1 MSTILEDIF
10 RSLGRSDA
18 LALRDQAPELT
29 QTEVIDRE
37 IAIPNFDHEKDY
49 SSFPA
54 GAPVADEGQVWL
66 LITPHNAAHYQG
78 RPSTLRALWSL
89 AHTKN
94 SEGAKAWVDPLGTS
108 GMYMKDEVYK
118 DENGKIWKSKVDN
131 NVYKATDLPSNWEEV
146 IL

>member
-1 MSTILEDIF
+1 MSKILEDIF

-18 LALRDQAPELT
+18 LVLREQAPELT

-66 LITPHNAAHYQG
+66 LITPHNASYYEG

-94 SEGAKAWVDPLGTS
+94 PERAKAWVDPLGTS

-131 NVYKATDLPSNWEEV
+131 NVYKATDLPSSWEEV